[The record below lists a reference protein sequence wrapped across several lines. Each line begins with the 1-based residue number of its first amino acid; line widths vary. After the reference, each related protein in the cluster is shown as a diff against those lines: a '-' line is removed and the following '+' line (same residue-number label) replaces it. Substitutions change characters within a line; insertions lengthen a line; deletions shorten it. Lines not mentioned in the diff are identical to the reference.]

1 MYSIYFPNDP
11 QNFIYEPRKT
21 PRSKPKTAMDF
32 DNPPIDPIAQLQE
45 WLDQAQ
51 RPDRENPNA
60 MLLSTVDPDG
70 RPSARIV
77 LLKKLDD
84 EGIVFYTN
92 YRSRKATA
100 LKANPFAALVFY
112 WDPERRQVIIEGTVT
127 QIDDAESD
135 AYFATRPRMA
145 QIGAWASDQSQPV
158 ANRAALDAKVLEI
171 ASQYGGK
178 QVPRPPHWGGYRL
191 TPTHIEF
198 WQGQDARLHDRIVYT
213 LGHKDQWQSQRL
225 YP

>member
-1 MYSIYFPNDP
+1 
-11 QNFIYEPRKT
+11 
-21 PRSKPKTAMDF
+21 MDF
-32 DNPPIDPIAQLQE
+32 DNPPIDPVAHLQK

-51 RPDRENPNA
+51 RPGRENPNA

-77 LLKKLDD
+77 LLKKLD
-84 EGIVFYTN
+84 EQGIDFYTN

-100 LKANPFAALVFY
+100 LNANPNAALVFY
-112 WDPERRQVIIEGTVT
+112 WDPERRQVIIEGTVKR
-127 QIDDAESD
+127 IDDAESD
-135 AYFATRPRMA
+135 AYFASRPRMS
-145 QIGAWASDQSQPV
+145 QIGAWASEQSQPV
-158 ANRAALDAKVLEI
+158 ESRAVLDKKVLEV
-171 ASQYGGK
+171 AAQYAGK

-213 LGHKDQWQSQRL
+213 RSGDKDPWQSQRL